1 MANQYTAVVSGKEA
15 FHMGKHTRCRDVQAV
30 GDPFI
35 VTPGQAVQARGAS
48 DAKLSRKRAQYDLG
62 RRAMLRAQ
70 IFLIDD
76 HTRACGAACWYTW
89 SYA

>member
-1 MANQYTAVVSGKEA
+1 MANQRTVVMSGTGA
-15 FHMGKHTRCRDVQAV
+15 FHMGKQTRCRDAQAV
-30 GDPFI
+30 GGPFI

-70 IFLIDD
+70 IFLIDG
-76 HTRACGAACWYTW
+76 HTRACGAAY
-89 SYA
+89 